1 MTKPLLEV
9 RDLSRHFPARA
20 HKANAA
26 MVRAV
31 DGISLSIAP
40 GETLGIVGESG
51 CGKST
56 LARLI
61 LRLVEPTGGQVTL
74 DGEDLLALDKE
85 GMRRA
90 RRNAQMV
97 FQDPLASLNPRL
109 SVGTSIVDTL
119 RFHGI
124 GTPAERKRRALELM
138 ELTGLSANY
147 FDRKPHELSGGQN
160 QRIGIAR
167 ALIVEPKLLVLDE
180 PVSALDVSV
189 QVQILELLLAMRKR
203 FNLTLMFISHNLSV
217 VRRMSDRIA
226 VLYLG
231 RVMEIAPADELL
243 ERPLHPYT
251 QSLIDAVLV
260 ADPRVRRVADL
271 ESLRGE
277 LPSPLDRIR
286 GCRFAKRCP
295 RAMRVCVER
304 EPELSEVA
312 PGRLVACFLY
322 ETPSKTASA

>member
-1 MTKPLLEV
+1 MTRPLLEA
-9 RDLSRHFPARA
+9 RDLARHFVAGSGKSKGP
-20 HKANAA
+20 

-31 DGISLSIAP
+31 DGISLSIAS
-40 GETLGIVGESG
+40 GEALGIVGESG

-61 LRLVEPTGGQVTL
+61 LRLVEPTR
-74 DGEDLLALDKE
+74 GELFLEGENLLALDAE
-85 GMRRA
+85 AMRQA
-90 RRNAQMV
+90 RRYAQMV
-97 FQDPLASLNPRL
+97 FQDPLASLNPRM
-109 SVGTSIVDTL
+109 SVGEAIVDAL

-124 GTPAERKRRALELM
+124 GTPAEQKQRALELM
-138 ELTGLSANY
+138 ELTGLSASY

-167 ALIVEPKLLVLDE
+167 ALIIEPKLLVLDE

-189 QVQILELLLAMRKR
+189 QVQILELLLAMRER
-203 FNLTLMFISHNLSV
+203 FQLTFMFISHNLSV

-231 RVMEIAPADELL
+231 RVMEIAGADELL

-260 ADPRVRRVADL
+260 ADPGVRRVADL

-277 LPSPLDRIR
+277 LPSPMDQHQI
-286 GCRFAKRCP
+286 G
-295 RAMRVCVER
+295 RAHV
-304 EPELSEVA
+304 
-312 PGRLVACFLY
+312 
-322 ETPSKTASA
+322 

>member
-1 MTKPLLEV
+1 MTSPLLEA
-9 RDLSRHFPARA
+9 RDLERYFPAGPGSGRG
-20 HKANAA
+20 A

-31 DGISLSIAP
+31 DGISLSIMP

-56 LARLI
+56 LARLV
-61 LRLVEPTGGQVTL
+61 LRLIEPMR
-74 DGEDLLALDKE
+74 GELIFAGRNLLALDAE
-85 GMRRA
+85 AMRRE
-90 RRNAQMV
+90 RRYAQMV

-109 SVGTSIVDTL
+109 PVGETIVDAL

-124 GTPAERKRRALELM
+124 GRPRERKARAVELM
-138 ELTGLSANY
+138 ELTGLSADY

-167 ALIVEPKLLVLDE
+167 ALVIEPKLLVLDE

-189 QVQILELLLAMRKR
+189 QVQILELLLAMRQR
-203 FNLTLMFISHNLSV
+203 FQLTCMFISHNLSV

-231 RVMEIAPADELL
+231 RVMEVANAEDLMA
-243 ERPLHPYT
+243 RPLHPYT
-251 QSLIDAVLV
+251 QSLIAAVLV
-260 ADPRVRRVADL
+260 ADPGLRRVADL
-271 ESLRGE
+271 QGPRGE
-277 LPSPLDRIR
+277 LPSPIDRQQ

-295 RAMRVCVER
+295 HAMPICSQS
-304 EPELSEVA
+304 EPELQEVA
-312 PGRLVACFLY
+312 AGRRVACYLHQ
-322 ETPSKTASA
+322 PSS